1 VLFAATA
8 PAFDGDLERLLC
20 RTATE
25 LGAHPRLV
33 PLVATWLS
41 VYGHA
46 VARHRL
52 SAFVK
57 ALSFDAA
64 ATLAFLLE
72 EAVALGGPSELRE
85 VTKRVAVLAQPRP
98 LLDIHRVD
106 GALHALAERTASP
119 TSRRWGVWHPPI
131 QARPDA
137 VRPASWVNARVS
149 GLHER
154 LLRRGDLRASIVAA
168 LRHDFAGE
176 AASERAIVE
185 GVGATRLAV
194 RRALA
199 ALAIEAA
206 VEIDSRGANRL
217 GHRVRLI
224 ATHRAA

>member
-1 VLFAATA
+1 
-8 PAFDGDLERLLC
+8 
-20 RTATE
+20 
-25 LGAHPRLV
+25 
-33 PLVATWLS
+33 
-41 VYGHA
+41 
-46 VARHRL
+46 
-52 SAFVK
+52 
-57 ALSFDAA
+57 
-64 ATLAFLLE
+64 
-72 EAVALGGPSELRE
+72 
-85 VTKRVAVLAQPRP
+85 
-98 LLDIHRVD
+98 
-106 GALHALAERTASP
+106 
-119 TSRRWGVWHPPI
+119 
-131 QARPDA
+131 
-137 VRPASWVNARVS
+137 VNARVS